1 MEINNLLE
9 SANGYKALQADA
21 SRLAEKWSAS
31 GLLEGLGEKES
42 SNMSIM
48 LENQA
53 KQIVAEQSGTGGGA
67 IGNGSTASEQ
77 WAGVALPLVR
87 KVFAQISSKD
97 FVSVMN
103 LPSVLYFI

>member
-21 SRLAEKWSAS
+21 ARLAEKWSAS

-53 KQIVAEQSGTGGGA
+53 KQIVAEQSGTGTGA
-67 IGNGSTASEQ
+67 IGNGSTASSEQ
-77 WAGVALPLVR
+77 WAGVALPL
-87 KVFAQISSKD
+87 SK
-97 FVSVMN
+97 
-103 LPSVLYFI
+103 